1 MDIHSHQQAL
11 DAYENV
17 LEHLRKNIFELQR
30 HVKPLFLT

>member
-17 LEHLRKNIFELQR
+17 LEHLREKTYSNYR
-30 HVKPLFLT
+30 DT